1 MASRITLLAIRV
13 RSRFAKESWQ
23 MLRIMIGF
31 ALVLGMFAVA
41 QVVVC
46 KREHPGK
53 RWQACLLRR

>member
-13 RSRFAKESWQ
+13 RSRFARESWQ

-31 ALVLGMFAVA
+31 SAVIALFAAA